1 MKTLIGILFT
11 AACFTFKLLPG
22 TALADERCTVEGKT
36 PATFTTALH
45 AGDES
50 LLTMDLATALKEMID
65 QGCDDDASF
74 DTVIAA
80 FSDPAALDR
89 YRISEPDAW
98 MIESAALGDITLL
111 AILGREEQP
120 RRLITMLQDRA
131 EAGSPE
137 AMTALGIL
145 GSMQLSD
152 WQREWDISR
161 ERSRYKIRADTIR
174 ILYPGVV
181 DRFRIGNWLRWST
194 HPLERL
200 YPDLPE
206 LAEAYLQKASD
217 EGFAPAHVI
226 RLTGEM
232 PEDFSPCV
240 DDRELAQS
248 FSKLPERERIARDI
262 ITWAGPRIMES
273 LEPIHEIE
281 NRTDLDEP
289 ERWGLLALAKLNR
302 NYFGRARTAAAR
314 NLALAYAGMRSN
326 CLPGTGEDNLD
337 YGIQNL
343 EEAHKGL
350 RLAIVAPG
358 LLTAR
363 DIRGQSLIFAHFID
377 RWHEE
382 PARHYAAARLIL
394 PSSEARRGWTSIRDQ
409 LIQQL
414 SRQTIIEAQ
423 KLMAKRGFYT
433 AAIDGIPGPR
443 FSQGLTSWYN
453 YCNRSRE
460 GRGDD
465 EICIDSTADLY
476 LADWARPFIRAP
488 LQDFLSDPH
497 FARDPFGL
505 NR

>member
-1 MKTLIGILFT
+1 MKKLVASVLT
-11 AACFTFKLLPG
+11 AACF
-22 TALADERCTVEGKT
+22 ALNLSSGAAFADEQCLVEGKS
-36 PATFTTALH
+36 PAAFTTALH
-45 AGDES
+45 AGDVMS
-50 LLTMDLATALKEMID
+50 VVNLPMALKEMID

-74 DTVIAA
+74 DAVIAA
-80 FSDPAALDR
+80 FNHPAALDR

-111 AILGREEQP
+111 ALLGREEQP
-120 RRLITMLQDRA
+120 RRLITLLQDRA

-145 GSMQLSD
+145 GSIQVSD
-152 WQREWDISR
+152 WQRERDYSR

-174 ILYPGVV
+174 SLYPGVV

-200 YPDLPE
+200 YPDL
-206 LAEAYLQKASD
+206 AESAEIYLEVAS
-217 EGFAPAHVI
+217 EKGFVPAHII

-232 PEDFSPCV
+232 PEDFSPCSG
-240 DDRELAQS
+240 DSELAQS
-248 FSKLPERERIARDI
+248 FSRLPEREQIARDI

-281 NRTDLDEP
+281 NRTDLHEL
-289 ERWGLLALAKLNR
+289 ERKGLLTLVSMNR
-302 NYFGRARTAAAR
+302 NFAGQARTAAAR
-314 NLALAYAGMRSN
+314 NLAFAYAGMRSN
-326 CLPGTGEDNLD
+326 CLLGTGDDNLD
-337 YGIQNL
+337 YGILNL

-350 RLAIVAPG
+350 RLAIAAPG
-358 LLTAR
+358 HLTSS
-363 DIRGQSLIFAHFID
+363 DIRGQSIIFALFIE

-382 PARHYAAARLIL
+382 PARHYAAARLIQ
-394 PSSEARRGWTSIRDQ
+394 PSSDAWGGWASIRDQ
-409 LIQQL
+409 LVQQL

-443 FSQGLTSWYN
+443 FSQGLTDWYN
-453 YCNRSRE
+453 YCTGTAESA
-460 GRGDD
+460 GDD
-465 EICIDSTADLY
+465 EICISSTTDLY
-476 LADWARPFIRAP
+476 LADWARPFVRAP